1 LNSSLD
7 NQSQSSYDA
16 NDDDLQEQFSFQYGK
31 IIDKLIEMKHIDK
44 AEKLVESLKNP
55 STIIYTILMKAYVQ

>member
-1 LNSSLD
+1 
-7 NQSQSSYDA
+7 
-16 NDDDLQEQFSFQYGK
+16 
-31 IIDKLIEMKHIDK
+31 MKHIDK